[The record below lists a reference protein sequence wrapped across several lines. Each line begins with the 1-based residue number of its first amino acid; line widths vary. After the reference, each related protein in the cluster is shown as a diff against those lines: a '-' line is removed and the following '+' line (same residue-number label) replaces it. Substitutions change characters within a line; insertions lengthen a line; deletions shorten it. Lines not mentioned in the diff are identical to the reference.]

1 MIKNEYSMKNI
12 IISFS
17 LIAVFALAGC
27 KTDPV
32 TPVVE
37 SSNISLVSTYST
49 NASTNAVYVL
59 PISGRNYALIA
70 DGSNGMQIID
80 VTLVNAPDS
89 VSSYNTE
96 GSANDVTAA
105 AINGDLYA
113 FVSDYSNGL
122 DIVDISNPL
131 NPYLAGT
138 LNAGIGLVNTS
149 FVDASRN
156 LLYISAGAGNYQIY
170 DISNLPGEPT
180 MLNAGYTGSQSIN
193 SLYASGNYLYIAC
206 GDIGLKIV
214 DVTNPA
220 APLNVSLTNTAGITS
235 DVVVSTGYAY
245 VADSY
250 NGMLIMDVSNPQSPV
265 LKSKFKANGQI
276 LAVFANNNN
285 VYCGDNNYGV
295 ENVNVSN
302 PNSPV
307 EAGYLQTNSSAN
319 GIVYFGGYIFLAAA
333 EGGMAI
339 LQPTN

>member
-1 MIKNEYSMKNI
+1 MKNSI
-12 IISFS
+12 ILFCCFMIVIF
-17 LIAVFALAGC
+17 AGC
-27 KTDPV
+27 KTDPI

-37 SSNISLVSTYST
+37 SSNISLISTYST

-105 AINGDLYA
+105 GINGDLYA

-149 FVDASRN
+149 FVDATRN
-156 LLYISAGAGNYQIY
+156 LLYLSAGAGNYQIY

-180 MLNAGYTGSQSIN
+180 LLNAGYTGSQSIN

-206 GDIGLKIV
+206 GDIGLKII
-214 DVTNPA
+214 DVTNPSS
-220 APLNVSLTNTAGITS
+220 PQNVSLTNTAGITS

-250 NGMLIMDVSNPQSPV
+250 NGMLIMDVSNPQAPV
-265 LKSKFKANGQI
+265 LKSKFTGSGQI
-276 LAVFANNNN
+276 LAVYANNNN
-285 VYCGDNNYGV
+285 VFCADNNYGV

-307 EAGYLQTNSSAN
+307 EAGYLQTNSSAT
-319 GIVYFGGYIFLAAA
+319 GIMYFGGYIFMAAA

-339 LQPTN
+339 FQPTN